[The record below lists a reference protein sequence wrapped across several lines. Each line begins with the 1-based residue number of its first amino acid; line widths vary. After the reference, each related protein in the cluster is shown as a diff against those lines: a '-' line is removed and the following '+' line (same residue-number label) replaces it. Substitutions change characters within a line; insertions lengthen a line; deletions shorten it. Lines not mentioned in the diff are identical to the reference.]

1 MDLIQVT
8 VGGGLPII
16 GTLRQLLNS
25 GDKIRRVDGIFSVA
39 ISYILFRISPPK
51 SSNSEFDQELAHG
64 AFRGDIELPTANA
77 SLDKACTFS
86 QAVQEAVA
94 LGLTEPD
101 LQHDLSNEYTVR
113 ALMVLGKELGLDFDS
128 KWSLSE
134 IQSKSDV
141 LSTEVNEAA
150 DEMLAKRVDE
160 ARQRGC
166 VLRHVGSVDVARQ
179 TVDLKLIE
187 VPENHTFAT
196 APPSCS
202 VVRFFTSRYQ
212 PYPLV
217 IAGPAAGA
225 DCTSSALLAE
235 ALGLLNT
242 KIGPKTGTLAR
253 TESSAYMA

>member
-1 MDLIQVT
+1 M
-8 VGGGLPII
+8 PIV

-39 ISYILFRISPPK
+39 MSYILFRISPPK
-51 SSNSEFDQELAHG
+51 IWNNEFDQELARG
-64 AFRGDIELPTANA
+64 AFKGDIELPTENA
-77 SLDKACTFS
+77 SLDKPCTFS
-86 QAVQEAVA
+86 QAVQEAIA
-94 LGLTEPD
+94 LGLTETD
-101 LQHDLSNEYTVR
+101 LQHDLSNEYTIR
-113 ALMVLGKELGLDFDS
+113 TLMVLGKELGLDS
-128 KWSLSE
+128 KMSLSE

-141 LSTEVNEAA
+141 LSTEVNEVA
-150 DEMLAKRVDE
+150 DEILGKRVEE
-160 ARQRGC
+160 ARQHGC

-179 TVDLKLIE
+179 TIDLKLIE
-187 VPENHTFAT
+187 VPENHAFAT

-202 VVRFFTSRYQ
+202 VVRFFTSRYH

-242 KIGPKTGTLAR
+242 KIGPKSGTLTR
-253 TESSAYMA
+253 TDSSAYMA